1 MNPQAYKMMHLT
13 NAGAG
18 GFNVNGINNAN
29 NINSSGSGGNG
40 QNKRRTV
47 IEQLNQGITKQARN
61 TQMSTNN
68 NNIEESGANKVTNCK
83 T

>member
-1 MNPQAYKMMHLT
+1 M
-13 NAGAG
+13 
-18 GFNVNGINNAN
+18 NGINNT
-29 NINSSGSGGNG
+29 NSSGSGGNG

-68 NNIEESGANKVTNCK
+68 NNNIEESGANKVTNCK
-83 T
+83 KYYYNI